1 MTRSSLRGSR
11 PISPKSAWLSAMST
25 AGIRSRLSMRGELN
39 RRAARLLMTHLRP
52 ILAAAA
58 VGVLMDA
65 AAAHHSLAM
74 FDRDHPIEL
83 LGTVQEFRFT
93 SPHTYILLKVERAD
107 GDPVVWD
114 LEGNSPNNLAWD
126 GWSSTTI
133 RPGDRLRMKIE
144 PLRSGTPGGAWYPR
158 QVSHEDGTPVVAQ
171 RRIGLPR

>member
-1 MTRSSLRGSR
+1 MARHSLRGSG
-11 PISPKSAWLSAMST
+11 PISPTSAWLSPLRAL
-25 AGIRSRLSMRGELN
+25 GSRASLRGGEWKH
-39 RRAARLLMTHLRP
+39 RAARLLMTHLGP
-52 ILAAAA
+52 IVTAAA
-58 VGVLMDA
+58 VGAVTGT

-83 LGTVQEFRFT
+83 SGTVQEFRFT
-93 SPHTYILLKVERAD
+93 SPHTYILLKVEQAD

-144 PLRSGTPGGAWYPR
+144 PLRSGSPGGAWYPR
-158 QVSHEDGTPVVAQ
+158 QVSHEDGTPVVPQ
-171 RRIGLPR
+171 RPARFSR